1 MRYRRKLGLLSKER
15 GNEMKIIYLIL
26 VVIAV
31 VILFMA
37 IKNMK
42 TPAGLGMLDGRLMPL
57 PKSPNAVS
65 SQTEDMNKKV
75 DPLPFKDSLN
85 QTKES
90 IKNALHSYGGIE
102 IVNET
107 TDYIHAVS
115 TTGRMKFNDDL
126 EFYFDHKAGL
136 VHFRSASRVGYSDM
150 GVNKERY
157 NRLKSLYH

>member
-1 MRYRRKLGLLSKER
+1 
-15 GNEMKIIYLIL
+15 MKIVYLIL
-26 VVIAV
+26 VAIAV

-37 IKNMK
+37 IKNIK
-42 TPAGLGMLDGRLMPL
+42 TPAGLGVVDGKLLPL

-65 SQTEDMNKKV
+65 SQTEDMDKKV
-75 DPLPFKDSLN
+75 DPFPFKSNLN
-85 QTKES
+85 KTKEG
-90 IKNALHSYGGIE
+90 IKKALLSYGGIE
-102 IVNET
+102 IIKET

-115 TTGRMKFNDDL
+115 TTGRMKFHDDL

-157 NRLKSLYH
+157 DRLKGLYQ